1 MKNYFEEALKWTD
14 FYRVKNF
21 YLNEDSNNIFIKFE
35 DGEFKITVCFGFKA
49 GGYDF
54 DSEEIEFKGSSLES
68 ASKEFYEWISNFP
81 DYANQRVKELEEDKR
96 EEEENYQW
104 YRSQGIPV

>member
-1 MKNYFEEALKWTD
+1 MNYFEEALKWTD
-14 FYRVKNF
+14 FYRIRNL
-21 YLNEDSNNIFIKFE
+21 YLNEDNNNILIKFE
-35 DGEFKITVCFGFKA
+35 NEEFKITVFFGFRA
-49 GGYDF
+49 NGYYF
-54 DSEEIEFKGSSLES
+54 DSEEIEFKGSSLEN

-81 DYANQRVKELEEDKR
+81 DYADQRVKELEEDER